1 MVPVIGRTFNGQGRF
16 AVVGLLLPFALGI
29 GFVGGNAAMI
39 AVDTHGAIAMIAM
52 ERAFGCIDR
61 NLVVIDT
68 QAIALG
74 IAIGTLPGLQL
85 FVWREA
91 DAGHNVGGCECGLL
105 DFCKEVFR
113 IARSEERRVGK
124 ECVSTCRSRWS
135 PYH

>member
-39 AVDTHGAIAMIAM
+39 TVDTHGAIAMIAM

-74 IAIGTLPGLQL
+74 IAIGKQPGLQH
-85 FVWREA
+85 FV
-91 DAGHNVGGCECGLL
+91 
-105 DFCKEVFR
+105 
-113 IARSEERRVGK
+113 RSEEHTSELQSLMRTSYAVFCLSK
-124 ECVSTCRSRWS
+124 KKYSN
-135 PYH
+135 

>member
-39 AVDTHGAIAMIAM
+39 AVDTHGAIEMIAM

-74 IAIGTLPGLQL
+74 
-85 FVWREA
+85 
-91 DAGHNVGGCECGLL
+91 
-105 DFCKEVFR
+105 
-113 IARSEERRVGK
+113 RSEEHTSELQSLMSNTYAVICWNK
-124 ECVSTCRSRWS
+124 QTM
-135 PYH
+135 YK